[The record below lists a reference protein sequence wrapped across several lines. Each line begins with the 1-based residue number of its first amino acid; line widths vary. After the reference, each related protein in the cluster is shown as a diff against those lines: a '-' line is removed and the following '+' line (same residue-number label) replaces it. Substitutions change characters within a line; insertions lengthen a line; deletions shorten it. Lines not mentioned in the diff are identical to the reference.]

1 MSNLRYPLGQQDF
14 KTIRER
20 NFQFVTYVIFSQVC
34 DFNRLHL
41 EYSNSA
47 GRSDMVIFEAIGLAE
62 VATKHLGALMLSVL
76 N

>member
-1 MSNLRYPLGQQDF
+1 MSNLRYLLGQQDF

-20 NFQFVTYVIFSQVC
+20 NFQFIKVLILSQVC
-34 DFNRLHL
+34 DFNRLYL

-47 GRSDMVIFEAIGLAE
+47 GRSDLVIFEAIGLAA
-62 VATKHLGALMLSVL
+62 VTAKHLGALMLSVL